1 MDSLA
6 TQALEADKKRLQ
18 NDIPAYTWADKD
30 GTPTKENDTIQS
42 DLLKF
47 EFDIAKLRSKLLEI
61 SAPGNEAAII
71 ESLNGQLNAVR
82 TSYEDKKGELDK
94 RELTNEALKAVGN
107 TIAEIQNKIDAC
119 EAEDGKILLNQPA
132 IEQSISKV
140 KSDLERLTSTIDE
153 LVAKYDA
160 NKAAY
165 DKLSAQIAADNAELD
180 AAKAA
185 IDKLTTIDEDKA
197 DSKITEIKTE
207 IDSVKSDLDESY
219 GETGLAAESTVK
231 EFRDKIATILN
242 DIATLLKDY
251 TYEENSNLI
260 KNLQTKI
267 TEASSNL
274 GDASLVMN
282 KDSLAIEITALAT
295 SAKNLSNYNV
305 DAEDGEVSC
314 DIDGNETKKT
324 VDYVDEASPAINAK
338 LNELK
343 ETLAALEKT
352 IAENTYVVGDADG
365 DRNVQVTDYM
375 KVMKLVLGTESVE
388 EGTVNFLRAD
398 ANQDGKINNGDL
410 VAVVNKILGIRTVD
424 ALEQVLAT
432 NSMESVGEV
441 KMAAVEGVASKK
453 IAIQLSSTNKYAACQ
468 MDVNIPA
475 GVTVTS
481 SSIEGLQNHS
491 LYSAEQTDGT
501 LRLVVSSLEN
511 AVMDTEGNATI
522 YLEVEGNNAEA
533 ITVSN
538 VTAADVA
545 GATYNIVDK
554 GEATGING
562 VVSNANSGS
571 LKQRIYSVGGQ
582 MMDGVKKGINIIM
595 NSDGT
600 ARKVLKK

>member
-1 MDSLA
+1 M
-6 TQALEADKKRLQ
+6 
-18 NDIPAYTWADKD
+18 
-30 GTPTKENDTIQS
+30 
-42 DLLKF
+42 
-47 EFDIAKLRSKLLEI
+47 
-61 SAPGNEAAII
+61 
-71 ESLNGQLNAVR
+71 R
-82 TSYEDKKGELDK
+82 TSYVYEKGRLEDRKLS
-94 RELTNEALKAVGN
+94 NEALDAIGN

-119 EAEDGKILLNQPA
+119 KVGDGKILLNQPA
-132 IEQSISKV
+132 IEKAISEV
-140 KSDLERLTSTIDE
+140 KTELEGLTGEIDK

-160 NKAAY
+160 NKAAHK
-165 DKLSAQIAADNAELD
+165 KLSAQITEDRAELG
-180 AAKAA
+180 AAETA
-185 IDKLTTIDEDKA
+185 IKKLTTIDQDKA
-197 DSKITEIKTE
+197 ANGISGISTDI
-207 IDSVKSDLDESY
+207 Y
-219 GETGLAAESTVK
+219 GEETKLDSLYNRMELTSGSTVK
-231 EFRDKIATILN
+231 DFSD
-242 DIATLLKDY
+242 DIATLLKKY
-251 TYEENSNLI
+251 TYDENSNLI
-260 KNLQTKI
+260 DTLQTAINDIQTKLLQ
-267 TEASSNL
+267 ASN
-274 GDASLVMN
+274 VMN
-282 KDSLAIEITALAT
+282 KAQLQNDVDTLQT
-295 SAKNLSNYNV
+295 SADNLQKYNN
-305 DAEDGEVSC
+305 DAEDGKVTC
-314 DIDGNETKKT
+314 DIDGQVIVEDS
-324 VDYVDEASPAINAK
+324 VDYVNVASPLINTRRG
-338 LNELK
+338 ELK
-343 ETLAALEKT
+343 ETLAALIET
-352 IAENTYVVGDADG
+352 IAANTYVVGDADG
-365 DRNVQVTDYM
+365 DGNVQVTDYM
-375 KVMKLVLGTESVE
+375 KVMKYVLGTE
-388 EGTVNFLRAD
+388 TVDESTVDFLRAD
-398 ANQDGKINNGDL
+398 ANQDKKINNGDL

>member
-1 MDSLA
+1 M
-6 TQALEADKKRLQ
+6 
-18 NDIPAYTWADKD
+18 
-30 GTPTKENDTIQS
+30 
-42 DLLKF
+42 
-47 EFDIAKLRSKLLEI
+47 LEI

-71 ESLNGQLNAVR
+71 ENLNGQLADVR
-82 TSYEDKKGELDK
+82 TSYEEKQGLLEERD
-94 RELTNEALKAVGN
+94 LTNEELDAIGKE
-107 TIAEIQNKIDAC
+107 IEEIQNKIDAC
-119 EAEDGKILLNQPA
+119 EAEDGKILLHQTA
-132 IEQSISKV
+132 IEQAISNV
-140 KSDLERLTSTIDE
+140 KSELEGLTGKIDE

-160 NKAAY
+160 NEKAY
-165 DKLSAQIAADNAELD
+165 KELSAQIEEDEAEFDTAKTAIEALITINQDEAGLD
-180 AAKAA
+180 IENIA
-185 IDKLTTIDEDKA
+185 
-197 DSKITEIKTE
+197 TEIGKVKMDLEESYKKTE
-207 IDSVKSDLDESY
+207 L
-219 GETGLAAESTVK
+219 TAESTV
-231 EFRDKIATILN
+231 EDFSEEIAKLLVKYTFQEN
-242 DIATLLKDY
+242 D
-251 TYEENSNLI
+251 NLI
-260 KNLQTKI
+260 TALQSAIDDTK
-267 TEASSNL
+267 TELNKASN
-274 GDASLVMN
+274 VMN
-282 KDSLAIEITALAT
+282 KEVLAEEISALAT
-295 SAKNLSNYNV
+295 SAENLSKYNN
-305 DAEDGEVSC
+305 DAKDGEVSC

-365 DRNVQVTDYM
+365 DGNVQVTDYM
-375 KVMKLVLGTESVE
+375 KVMKYVLGTETVD

-453 IAIQLSSTNKYAACQ
+453 IAIQLCSTNKYAACQ

-491 LYSAEQTDGT
+491 LYSAEQTDST

>member
-1 MDSLA
+1 MSLISHPCA
-6 TQALEADKKRLQ
+6 Q
-18 NDIPAYTWADKD
+18 
-30 GTPTKENDTIQS
+30 
-42 DLLKF
+42 
-47 EFDIAKLRSKLLEI
+47 LLEI

-71 ESLNGQLNAVR
+71 EGLNGKLDEVR
-82 TSYEDKKGELDK
+82 TSYNKMQGLLEERGLSNEKLDAIGED
-94 RELTNEALKAVGN
+94 
-107 TIAEIQNKIDAC
+107 IAEIQGKIDAS
-119 EAEDGKILLNQPA
+119 AAVDGQILLNQPA
-132 IEQSISKV
+132 IEKAISEV
-140 KSDLERLTSTIDE
+140 KTELEGLTGEIDK

-160 NKAAY
+160 NKAAHK
-165 DKLSAQIAADNAELD
+165 KLSAQITEDRAELG
-180 AAKAA
+180 AAETA
-185 IDKLTTIDEDKA
+185 IKKLTTIDQDKA
-197 DSKITEIKTE
+197 ANGISGISTDI
-207 IDSVKSDLDESY
+207 Y
-219 GETGLAAESTVK
+219 GEETKLDSLYNRMELTSGFTVK
-231 EFRDKIATILN
+231 DFSD
-242 DIATLLKDY
+242 DIATLLKKY
-251 TYEENSNLI
+251 TYDENSNLI
-260 KNLQTKI
+260 DTLQNAIKDI
-267 TEASSNL
+267 QMPSN
-274 GDASLVMN
+274 VMN
-282 KDSLAIEITALAT
+282 KDSLEIEIIDLQT
-295 SAKNLSNYNV
+295 SADNLKKYNN
-305 DAEDGEVSC
+305 DAEDGKVTC
-314 DIDGNETKKT
+314 DIYGTEIDETT
-324 VDYVDEASPAINAK
+324 VDYVGAASPAINTRRGE
-338 LNELK
+338 LN
-343 ETLAALEKT
+343 ETLAALKQT
-352 IAENTYVVGDADG
+352 IADNTYVVGDADG
-365 DRNVQVTDYM
+365 DGNVQVTDYM

>member
-1 MDSLA
+1 MNEEDLLIKIDSLA
-6 TQALEADKKRLQ
+6 T
-18 NDIPAYTWADKD
+18 
-30 GTPTKENDTIQS
+30 
-42 DLLKF
+42 
-47 EFDIAKLRSKLLEI
+47 
-61 SAPGNEAAII
+61 
-71 ESLNGQLNAVR
+71 
-82 TSYEDKKGELDK
+82 
-94 RELTNEALKAVGN
+94 
-107 TIAEIQNKIDAC
+107 
-119 EAEDGKILLNQPA
+119 
-132 IEQSISKV
+132 
-140 KSDLERLTSTIDE
+140 
-153 LVAKYDA
+153 
-160 NKAAY
+160 
-165 DKLSAQIAADNAELD
+165 SAQ
-180 AAKAA
+180 
-185 IDKLTTIDEDKA
+185 
-197 DSKITEIKTE
+197 
-207 IDSVKSDLDESY
+207 
-219 GETGLAAESTVK
+219 
-231 EFRDKIATILN
+231 
-242 DIATLLKDY
+242 
-251 TYEENSNLI
+251 
-260 KNLQTKI
+260 
-267 TEASSNL
+267 
-274 GDASLVMN
+274 
-282 KDSLAIEITALAT
+282 
-295 SAKNLSNYNV
+295 NLSNYNV

>member
-1 MDSLA
+1 M
-6 TQALEADKKRLQ
+6 
-18 NDIPAYTWADKD
+18 
-30 GTPTKENDTIQS
+30 
-42 DLLKF
+42 
-47 EFDIAKLRSKLLEI
+47 
-61 SAPGNEAAII
+61 
-71 ESLNGQLNAVR
+71 
-82 TSYEDKKGELDK
+82 
-94 RELTNEALKAVGN
+94 
-107 TIAEIQNKIDAC
+107 
-119 EAEDGKILLNQPA
+119 
-132 IEQSISKV
+132 
-140 KSDLERLTSTIDE
+140 KSDLEGLTGKIKE
-153 LVAKYDA
+153 LVNKYVTNKNAYTQLRDQIEEDEA
-160 NKAAY
+160 RLKAAMTTI
-165 DKLSAQIAADNAELD
+165 KVLTT
-180 AAKAA
+180 
-185 IDKLTTIDEDKA
+185 LTTIDKVGAES
-197 DSKITEIKTE
+197 DSINIKTE
-207 IDSVKSDLDESY
+207 IDSEMGELDESY
-219 GETGLAAESTVK
+219 KNVELTEKTTVK
-231 EFRDKIATILN
+231 DFSE
-242 DIATLLKDY
+242 DIADLLKKY
-251 TYEENSNLI
+251 TYLENSNLI
-260 KNLQTKI
+260 WNLWNDIDSVQTDLGN
-267 TEASSNL
+267 SSN
-274 GDASLVMN
+274 VMN
-282 KDSLAIEITALAT
+282 KEDLLIKIDSLAT
-295 SAKNLSNYNV
+295 SAQNLSNYNV
-305 DAEDGEVSC
+305 DAKDGKVTC
-314 DIDGNETKKT
+314 DIDGNETEKT
-324 VDYVDEASPAINAK
+324 VDYVDEASPAIGAK

-352 IAENTYVVGDADG
+352 IGEYTYVVGDADG
-365 DRNVQVTDYM
+365 DGNVQVTDYM

>member
-1 MDSLA
+1 MHGSLDDRNL
-6 TQALEADKKRLQ
+6 TDE
-18 NDIPAYTWADKD
+18 
-30 GTPTKENDTIQS
+30 
-42 DLLKF
+42 
-47 EFDIAKLRSKLLEI
+47 KL
-61 SAPGNEAAII
+61 
-71 ESLNGQLNAVR
+71 
-82 TSYEDKKGELDK
+82 D
-94 RELTNEALKAVGN
+94 AVGN
-107 TIAEIQNKIDAC
+107 TIAEIQGKINAS
-119 EAEDGKILLNQPA
+119 AAVPGQILLNQPA
-132 IEQSISKV
+132 IEKAISEV
-140 KSDLERLTSTIDE
+140 KTKLEGLKGDIDK

-160 NKAAY
+160 NEDAY
-165 DKLSAQIAADNAELD
+165 EKLSAQIAADKEEL
-180 AAKAA
+180 KAA
-185 IDKLTTIDEDKA
+185 ETAIKVLTTIDQEAASDSIAGFTANIEAEKDTLYKSYKKIELTDK
-197 DSKITEIKTE
+197 
-207 IDSVKSDLDESY
+207 
-219 GETGLAAESTVK
+219 STVK
-231 EFRDKIATILN
+231 DFSV
-242 DIATLLKDY
+242 DIAKLLKDY
-251 TYEENSNLI
+251 TFEENSNLI
-260 KNLQTKI
+260 DTLQNDINVIQTALLPASNVMDKKKLQNDVDTLQKRADNLQKY
-267 TEASSNL
+267 NN
-274 GDASLVMN
+274 DAQ
-282 KDSLAIEITALAT
+282 
-295 SAKNLSNYNV
+295 
-305 DAEDGEVSC
+305 DGTVTF
-314 DIDGNETKKT
+314 DIYGNEIDETT
-324 VDYVDEASPAINAK
+324 VDYVGAASLAINTRRG
-338 LNELK
+338 ELK
-343 ETLAALEKT
+343 ETLAALKQT
-352 IAENTYVVGDADG
+352 IADNTYVVGDADADG
-365 DRNVQVTDYM
+365 NVQVTDYM
-375 KVMKLVLGTESVE
+375 TVMKLVLGTDSVE